1 MQKRKQFTLGIIT
14 LLLLCILAGCQFG
27 NQKKKTEKKVDYYI
41 GVVDNNAPYYY
52 KDADGTEKGL
62 YVTFLDKLS
71 KEQSF
76 TYMFVPMDIYA
87 SEQSLSEQSVDG
99 FIGSTVVK
107 TGEKEVLS
115 GSEFYTSDICV
126 LVPKESRLL
135 DMRSLKNKIIA
146 APAGAGEE
154 RFAKYLANKYKGRA
168 ITFSH
173 VEEAIGDIEKGYSQ
187 ALILDKEYYD
197 AHMDASKN
205 WNCLKVSSQFQNN
218 HKFYKVSK

>member
-62 YVTFLDKLS
+62 YVTFLNKLS

-76 TYMFVPMDIYA
+76 TYIFVPMDISA
-87 SEQSLSEQSVDG
+87 SEQSVDG

-154 RFAKYLANKYKGRA
+154 RFAKYLANKYKGQA
-168 ITFSH
+168 IAFSN

-197 AHMDASKN
+197 AHRDTFKN

>member
-41 GVVDNNAPYYY
+41 GVVDNDAPYYY

-76 TYMFVPMDIYA
+76 T

-197 AHMDASKN
+197 AHMDALKN

>member
-1 MQKRKQFTLGIIT
+1 M
-14 LLLLCILAGCQFG
+14 
-27 NQKKKTEKKVDYYI
+27 
-41 GVVDNNAPYYY
+41 
-52 KDADGTEKGL
+52 
-62 YVTFLDKLS
+62 TFLDKLS

-76 TYMFVPMDIYA
+76 TYMFVPMDISA
-87 SEQSLSEQSVDG
+87 SEQSVDG

-154 RFAKYLANKYKGRA
+154 RFAKYLENKYKGRA

-197 AHMDASKN
+197 AHMDAFKN

>member
-76 TYMFVPMDIYA
+76 TYMFVPMDISA
-87 SEQSLSEQSVDG
+87 SEQSVDG

-173 VEEAIGDIEKGYSQ
+173 VEEAIEDIEKGYSQ

-197 AHMDASKN
+197 AHRDTFKN
-205 WNCLKVSSQFQNN
+205 WKCLKVSSQFQNN

>member
-1 MQKRKQFTLGIIT
+1 MQKRKQFTLEIIT

-76 TYMFVPMDIYA
+76 TYMFVP
-87 SEQSLSEQSVDG
+87 
-99 FIGSTVVK
+99 K

-168 ITFSH
+168 TTFSH

-197 AHMDASKN
+197 AHMDALKN

>member
-1 MQKRKQFTLGIIT
+1 MCRRYLAPDHVRCAQRHADDLGGGIQRGEGQRAVVV
-14 LLLLCILAGCQFG
+14 LNFHELH
-27 NQKKKTEKKVDYYI
+27 
-41 GVVDNNAPYYY
+41 GV
-52 KDADGTEKGL
+52 
-62 YVTFLDKLS
+62 
-71 KEQSF
+71 
-76 TYMFVPMDIYA
+76 
-87 SEQSLSEQSVDG
+87 G

-107 TGEKEVLS
+107 IGEKEVLS

-126 LVPKESRLL
+126 LVPKESGLL

-168 ITFSH
+168 IAFSH
-173 VEEAIGDIEKGYSQ
+173 VEEATGDIEKGYSQ

-197 AHMDASKN
+197 AHMDALKN
-205 WNCLKVSSQFQNN
+205 WNCLKVSRQFQNN

>member
-1 MQKRKQFTLGIIT
+1 
-14 LLLLCILAGCQFG
+14 
-27 NQKKKTEKKVDYYI
+27 
-41 GVVDNNAPYYY
+41 
-52 KDADGTEKGL
+52 
-62 YVTFLDKLS
+62 
-71 KEQSF
+71 
-76 TYMFVPMDIYA
+76 
-87 SEQSLSEQSVDG
+87 
-99 FIGSTVVK
+99 
-107 TGEKEVLS
+107 
-115 GSEFYTSDICV
+115 
-126 LVPKESRLL
+126 
-135 DMRSLKNKIIA
+135 MRSLKSKIIA

-197 AHMDASKN
+197 AHMDALKN

>member
-62 YVTFLDKLS
+62 YVTFLNKLS

-76 TYMFVPMDIYA
+76 TYMFVPMDISA
-87 SEQSLSEQSVDG
+87 SEQSVDG

-173 VEEAIGDIEKGYSQ
+173 VEEAIEDIEKGYSQ

-197 AHMDASKN
+197 AHRDTFKN
-205 WNCLKVSSQFQNN
+205 WKCLKVSSQFQNN

>member
-76 TYMFVPMDIYA
+76 TYMFVPMDISA

-107 TGEKEVLS
+107 PEKRKFFLEVNFTHQIFVYWFRKKADYL
-115 GSEFYTSDICV
+115 IC
-126 LVPKESRLL
+126 E
-135 DMRSLKNKIIA
+135 
-146 APAGAGEE
+146 
-154 RFAKYLANKYKGRA
+154 
-168 ITFSH
+168 
-173 VEEAIGDIEKGYSQ
+173 
-187 ALILDKEYYD
+187 
-197 AHMDASKN
+197 
-205 WNCLKVSSQFQNN
+205 
-218 HKFYKVSK
+218 VSKIK

>member
-62 YVTFLDKLS
+62 YVTFLNKLS

-76 TYMFVPMDIYA
+76 TYMFVPMDISA
-87 SEQSLSEQSVDG
+87 SEQSVDG

-154 RFAKYLANKYKGRA
+154 RFAKYLANKYKGQA
-168 ITFSH
+168 IAFSN

-197 AHMDASKN
+197 AHRDTFKN
-205 WNCLKVSSQFQNN
+205 WKCLKVSSQFQNN